1 MGGFHE
7 ISGSCLTFRFGQHV
21 LAVMPR
27 LHWLAACLLLPPTFL
42 VAQSTPPNPLA
53 SYISVFA
60 PVIALTHVEVIDGTG
75 SARVFDQSIVLDHG
89 KIASVGPSAGAIIP
103 SGAKVIDLHGH
114 TVYPGLVGMHEHLFY
129 TEPGRQSYT
138 PLFGEMVD
146 SAPRL
151 YLAAGV
157 TSGRTT
163 GSLEPYTDLNIKKAI
178 DAGKMPG
185 PDFDITGPY
194 LEGQGSFA
202 IQMHALTGP
211 EDATNLINYW
221 AGEGVTSFKA
231 YMQITPAELKA
242 AIDAA
247 HSHGLKITGHLCSIG
262 FREAADMGI
271 DNLEHGLF
279 VDTEFYS
286 GKKPD
291 VCPGGAGAE
300 KEMANLDAAGPQVQA
315 TIRDLVQHHVA
326 VTSTLAVFE
335 ESSPN
340 RPPMSFLAR
349 ERGSMMPQAWT
360 SVLEIRALIAEHGA
374 KSIAPVL
381 LKKEMQFEREFVA
394 AGGLLMAGCD
404 PTGYGAV
411 LPGFGDQRNLEL
423 LVEAGFT
430 PEQAIQIYTQNGA
443 KYLGREDRIGT
454 IAPGKQADLVVVAG
468 DPAKDISAVEYV
480 DTVFK
485 QGVGYDPQKLIES
498 VQGMVGI
505 R

>member
-1 MGGFHE
+1 MK
-7 ISGSCLTFRFGQHV
+7 FRLALVGTIGVAV
-21 LAVMPR
+21 LA
-27 LHWLAACLLLPPTFL
+27 TYSF
-42 VAQSTPPNPLA
+42 AQTAPANPLA
-53 SYISVFA
+53 PYISVSA
-60 PVIALTHVEVIDGTG
+60 SVVALTHVEIIDGTG
-75 SARVFDQSIVLDHG
+75 AAPVADQTIVLDHG
-89 KIASVGPSAGAIIP
+89 KIASVGPATAAQIP
-103 SGAKVIDLHGH
+103 SGAKTIDLSGH

-129 TEPGRQSYT
+129 TEPGSKFEHT
-138 PLFGEMVD
+138 PLFAEMAD

-157 TSGRTT
+157 TTGRTT
-163 GSLEPYTDLNIKKAI
+163 GSMQPYTDLNIKKAI
-178 DAGKMPG
+178 DTGKMPG
-185 PDFDITGPY
+185 PDLDITGPY
-194 LEGQGSFA
+194 LQGPDGFS
-202 IQMHALTGP
+202 IQMHVLKGP
-211 EDATNLINYW
+211 EDATKTVNYW
-221 AGEGVTSFKA
+221 ASEGVTSFKA
-231 YMQITPAELKA
+231 YMNITRAELKA

-247 HSHGLKITGHLCSIG
+247 HAHGLKLTGHLCSVG

-279 VDTEFYS
+279 VDTEFVP

-291 VCPGGAGAE
+291 VCPSGGGMRY
-300 KEMANLDAAGPQVQA
+300 MAQHLDVSGPQVKG
-315 TIRDLVQHHVA
+315 TIDDLVQHHVA

-335 ESSPN
+335 ESAPN
-340 RPPMSFLAR
+340 RPPMAFLLR

-360 SVLEIRALIAEHGA
+360 SILTIRSEIAEHA
-374 KSIAPVL
+374 DKSLMPVL

-430 PEQAIQIYTQNGA
+430 PEQAIQIYTENGA

-454 IAPGKQADLVVVAG
+454 IAPGKQADLVVVTG
-468 DPAKDISAVEYV
+468 DPAQNISAVEHV
-480 DTVFK
+480 DIVFK
-485 QGVGYDPQKLIES
+485 KGVGYDPQKLIDS
-498 VQGMVGI
+498 TRGMVGI

>member
-1 MGGFHE
+1 MVKTLL
-7 ISGSCLTFRFGQHV
+7 STSCL
-21 LAVMPR
+21 LA
-27 LHWLAACLLLPPTFL
+27 LSTLAL
-42 VAQSTPPNPLA
+42 AQSAPPNPLA
-53 SYISVFA
+53 PYISVSA
-60 PVIALTHVEVIDGTG
+60 PVVALTHVEIIDGTG
-75 SARVFDQSIVLDHG
+75 AAPATDQTIVLDHG
-89 KIASVGPSAGAIIP
+89 KIASIGSSASVQIP
-103 SGAKVIDLHGH
+103 SDAKTLDLTGH

-129 TEPGRQSYT
+129 TEPGRHAYT

-157 TSGRTT
+157 TTGRTT
-163 GSLEPYTDLNIKKAI
+163 GSMEPYTDLNIKKAI
-178 DAGKMPG
+178 DAGKMAG

-211 EDATNLINYW
+211 EDATNLVNYW

-247 HSHGLKITGHLCSIG
+247 HAHGLKITGHLCSIG
-262 FREAADMGI
+262 FKEAADLGI

-291 VCPGGAGAE
+291 VCPGGPGAE
-300 KEMANLDAAGPQVQA
+300 KELASLDTAGPEVEG
-315 TIRDLVQHHVA
+315 TIRELVKHHVA

-340 RPPMSFLAR
+340 RPSMTFLMR
-349 ERGSMMPQAWT
+349 EHGSMIPQAWA
-360 SVLEIRALIAEHGA
+360 SVLEVRALIGEFGA
-374 KSIAPVL
+374 KSIAPIL
-381 LKKEMQFEREFVA
+381 LKKEMQFEREFAA

-430 PEQAIQIYTQNGA
+430 PEKAIQIYTQNGA

-454 IAPGKQADLVVVAG
+454 IALGKQADLVVVTG
-468 DPAKDISAVEYV
+468 NPAKDITAVENV
-480 DTVFK
+480 NIVFK
-485 QGVGYDPQKLIES
+485 KGVGYDPQKLIDS
-498 VQGMVGI
+498 VHGMIGI